1 MFNPYFSPQDP
12 EEVTRVSNLLIEN
25 IIELKKVEEIDFIER
40 FEIKNLRDKIQVLQ
54 DKVQALK
61 NERKYP
67 EKKRSQLEAE
77 RADLYKQYYAA
88 GGL

>member
-1 MFNPYFSPQDP
+1 MYNPYFSPQDP
-12 EEVTRVSNLLIEN
+12 EVLIRLANELSEN
-25 IIELKKVEEIDFIER
+25 TNELMKVEKIDFIEQ

-61 NERKYP
+61 NERKHP